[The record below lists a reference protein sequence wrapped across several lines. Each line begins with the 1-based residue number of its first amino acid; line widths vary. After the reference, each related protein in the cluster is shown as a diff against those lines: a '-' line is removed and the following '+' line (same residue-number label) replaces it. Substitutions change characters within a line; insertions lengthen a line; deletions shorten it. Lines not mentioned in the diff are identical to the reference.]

1 MSNQNK
7 QLYIVIS
14 QTGTLLSRIL
24 KQITGAEYN
33 HASISLSRDL
43 ERMYSFGRRHPY
55 NPFWGGFV
63 IESPRTGTFKR
74 FSETKVLVLSVSVTE
89 EQHAE
94 LKEMLDV
101 MWKRKRKYSY
111 NYIGL
116 CLAYFHVVWK
126 QEGCYYCSEFVGE
139 LLTKVG
145 LTARNSYVP
154 LSYSRCSS
162 LECRT
167 HCSTA
172 ENFANMCATP
182 VPRAYVKMQRTA
194 QCIGTA
200 ITADKGARGRVSAKV
215 WF

>member
-1 MSNQNK
+1 MSNQNR

-101 MWKRKRKYSY
+101 MWKRRRKYSY

-126 QEGCYYCSEFVGE
+126 QEGSIIAQSLSESFSQ
-139 LLTKVG
+139 KVG

-172 ENFANMCATP
+172 ESFANTCVTP
-182 VPRAYVKMQRTA
+182 VLRAYVKMQRTA
-194 QCIGTA
+194 QCIG
-200 ITADKGARGRVSAKV
+200 DCHNSR
-215 WF
+215 

>member
-43 ERMYSFGRRHPY
+43 ERMYSFGRRNPY

-101 MWKRKRKYSY
+101 MWKRRR
-111 NYIGL
+111 NPATTI
-116 CLAYFHVVWK
+116 LAYVWHTSILSGSRRAAIIA
-126 QEGCYYCSEFVGE
+126 QSLSESFSE
-139 LLTKVG
+139 KVG

-172 ENFANMCATP
+172 ENYANM
-182 VPRAYVKMQRTA
+182 
-194 QCIGTA
+194 
-200 ITADKGARGRVSAKV
+200 
-215 WF
+215 

>member
-101 MWKRKRKYSY
+101 MWKRRRKYSS
-111 NYIGL
+111 I
-116 CLAYFHVVWK
+116 LAYVWHTSMLSGSRRAAIIA
-126 QEGCYYCSEFVGE
+126 QSLSESFSQ
-139 LLTKVG
+139 KVG

-172 ENFANMCATP
+172 ESFANM
-182 VPRAYVKMQRTA
+182 
-194 QCIGTA
+194 
-200 ITADKGARGRVSAKV
+200 
-215 WF
+215 

>member
-101 MWKRKRKYSY
+101 MWKRRRKYSY

-116 CLAYFHVVWK
+116 CLAYFHIVWK

-139 LLTKVG
+139 LLAKSRVDG
-145 LTARNSYVP
+145 MNSYVP
-154 LSYSRCSS
+154 PSYSRCSS

-172 ENFANMCATP
+172 ESFANMCATP

-194 QCIGTA
+194 QCIG
-200 ITADKGARGRVSAKV
+200 DCHNSRQGGA
-215 WF
+215 

>member
-43 ERMYSFGRRHPY
+43 ERMYSFGRRNPY

-101 MWKRKRKYSY
+101 MWKRRR
-111 NYIGL
+111 NTATTI
-116 CLAYFHVVWK
+116 LAYVWHTSILS
-126 QEGCYYCSEFVGE
+126 GSRRAAIIARSLSESFSQ
-139 LLTKVG
+139 KVG

-162 LECRT
+162 SECRT

-172 ENFANMCATP
+172 ESFANM
-182 VPRAYVKMQRTA
+182 
-194 QCIGTA
+194 
-200 ITADKGARGRVSAKV
+200 
-215 WF
+215 

>member
-1 MSNQNK
+1 MSNQNR

-74 FSETKVLVLSVSVTE
+74 FSETRVLVLSVSVTE

-101 MWKRKRKYSY
+101 MWKRRRKYSY

-116 CLAYFHVVWK
+116 CLAYF
-126 QEGCYYCSEFVGE
+126 QSLSESFSQ
-139 LLTKVG
+139 KVG

-154 LSYSRCSS
+154 PSYSRCSS

-172 ENFANMCATP
+172 ESFANTCVTP
-182 VPRAYVKMQRTA
+182 VLRAYVKMQRTA
-194 QCIGTA
+194 QCIG
-200 ITADKGARGRVSAKV
+200 DCHNSRQGGA
-215 WF
+215 

>member
-1 MSNQNK
+1 M
-7 QLYIVIS
+7 
-14 QTGTLLSRIL
+14 
-24 KQITGAEYN
+24 
-33 HASISLSRDL
+33 
-43 ERMYSFGRRHPY
+43 
-55 NPFWGGFV
+55 

-101 MWKRKRKYSY
+101 MWKRRRKYSY

-194 QCIGTA
+194 QCIG
-200 ITADKGARGRVSAKV
+200 DCHNSR
-215 WF
+215 

>member
-1 MSNQNK
+1 MSNQNR

-101 MWKRKRKYSY
+101 MWKRRRKYSY
-111 NYIGL
+111 NQTG
-116 CLAYFHVVWK
+116 K
-126 QEGCYYCSEFVGE
+126 RQERQS
-139 LLTKVG
+139 
-145 LTARNSYVP
+145 
-154 LSYSRCSS
+154 
-162 LECRT
+162 
-167 HCSTA
+167 
-172 ENFANMCATP
+172 
-182 VPRAYVKMQRTA
+182 
-194 QCIGTA
+194 GTGIS
-200 ITADKGARGRVSAKV
+200 ITAAMTRQRSFLRQA
-215 WF
+215 WRRSCC

>member
-1 MSNQNK
+1 
-7 QLYIVIS
+7 
-14 QTGTLLSRIL
+14 
-24 KQITGAEYN
+24 
-33 HASISLSRDL
+33 
-43 ERMYSFGRRHPY
+43 MYSFGRRHPY

-101 MWKRKRKYSY
+101 MWKRRRSTVTT
-111 NYIGL
+111 I
-116 CLAYFHVVWK
+116 LAYVWHTSMLSGSRRAANIV
-126 QEGCYYCSEFVGE
+126 QSLSESFSQ
-139 LLTKVG
+139 KVG

-172 ENFANMCATP
+172 ENFANM
-182 VPRAYVKMQRTA
+182 
-194 QCIGTA
+194 
-200 ITADKGARGRVSAKV
+200 
-215 WF
+215 